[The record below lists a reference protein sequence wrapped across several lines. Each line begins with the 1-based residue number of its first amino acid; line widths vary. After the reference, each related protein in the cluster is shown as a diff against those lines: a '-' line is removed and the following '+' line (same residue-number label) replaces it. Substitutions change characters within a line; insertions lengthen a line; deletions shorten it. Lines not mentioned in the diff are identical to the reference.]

1 MARILIVDDE
11 KAIRK
16 TMREI
21 LEYESYQIEE
31 ADNGVDALN
40 LLREEN
46 FDAVLLDIKMP
57 KMDGLEVLDIVLK
70 EKIDVPVIMISGH
83 ATVDIAV
90 DAVKQSSSK

>member
-70 EKIDVPVIMISGH
+70 EKIY
-83 ATVDIAV
+83 
-90 DAVKQSSSK
+90 